1 MELRQIRSFIA
12 AAEDGNISRAA
23 QRLHLTQ
30 PALSRQIKGLE
41 DEIGVPLLER
51 GAHSFKLTPAGE
63 LLLREGRAL
72 LEHADTLQHK
82 LRAAAKAQSIRVGYS
97 PSLSAGVLPMAIEA
111 FSQIHPK
118 ARVELYDL
126 TTTEMIDGLS
136 KGSLD
141 VIVTAPP
148 QKEVPE
154 IRWETVQQ
162 QSWRVALPPQHP
174 LQNKGQLVPGDLEGQ
189 RFVAYNQDEYPDYW
203 NAISRWLRDQGING
217 RIASEADGLTSLIAA
232 VEGGLG
238 IALVVDR
245 VACLIPDR
253 IALKPLKPQPDPVC
267 IAAGVLARHKPDKV
281 LAVFIEELKR
291 AGTVEREKA

>member
-30 PALSRQIKGLE
+30 PALSRQIKSLE
-41 DEIGVPLLER
+41 EEIGVPLLER
-51 GAHSFKLTPAGE
+51 GAHSFTLTPAGE
-63 LLLREGRAL
+63 LLQREGRAL

-82 LRAAAKAQSIRVGYS
+82 LLATAKAQSIRVGYS
-97 PSLSAGVLPMAIEA
+97 PSLSAGVLPVAIEA

-118 ARVELYDL
+118 ARVELFDL
-126 TTTEMIDGLS
+126 TTTEMIGGLS

-141 VIVTAPP
+141 LIVTSPP
-148 QKEVPE
+148 QKEVAD
-154 IRWETVQQ
+154 IRWDIVQQ
-162 QSWRVALPPQHP
+162 QSWRVVLPPQHP
-174 LQNKGQLVPGDLEGQ
+174 LQNKGQLVPRDLDGQ
-189 RFVAYNQDEYPDYW
+189 RFVVYNQNDYPDYW

-217 RIASEADGLTSLIAA
+217 RIASEVDGLTSLLSA

-245 VACLIPDR
+245 VACVVPER
-253 IALKPLKPQPDPVC
+253 ITLKQLNPQPDPVC
-267 IAAGVLARHKPDKV
+267 IAAGVLARQKPDKV

-291 AGTVEREKA
+291 AGTVERGTS